1 MAENETMKREM
12 RKLKNRESAERNRKE
27 KNDSIEILQSQL
39 VKLSS
44 DVHEIA
50 VDNWYMRRNCNLENL
65 REEFP
70 VYTPPI
76 LEPAVF

>member
-1 MAENETMKREM
+1 MAESEIMKREM
-12 RKLKNRESAERNRKE
+12 RKLKNRESAERNRRE
-27 KNDSIEILQSQL
+27 KNDSIEILQGQL
-39 VKLSS
+39 IKLSS
-44 DVHEIA
+44 EVHELA
-50 VDNWYMRRNCNLENL
+50 VDNWYLRRDCSLENL

>member
-1 MAENETMKREM
+1 MAESEIMKREM

-27 KNDSIEILQSQL
+27 KNDSIEILQGQL
-39 VKLSS
+39 IKLSS
-44 DVHEIA
+44 DVHELA
-50 VDNWYMRRNCNLENL
+50 VDNWYLRRDSSLENL